1 MQIISLILLREN
13 SWFMSFTQIMV
24 FISLNGCAEVLFE
37 WFPLPDYLIVSH
49 RLSATLCWCHAE
61 GLHNKQH
68 WSREVF
74 FGVLHPCLLL
84 CWFSVFRMF
93 RCSIHSLQF
102 SCSPSFIYRH
112 LYYLVTWRYAI
123 GASFSSLFRTE
134 GICIVRAL
142 CKFTTNVQPVSAP
155 LLHITMATA
164 CCITPNRKVSPV
176 RLRGNHVS
184 LTPFP
189 FFPAVL
195 RCPSIS
201 ASLSPLAFMVFLH
214 LCVISPFSAL

>member
-1 MQIISLILLREN
+1 MPC
-13 SWFMSFTQIMV
+13 WGFT
-24 FISLNGCAEVLFE
+24 
-37 WFPLPDYLIVSH
+37 H
-49 RLSATLCWCHAE
+49 
-61 GLHNKQH
+61 KQH

-74 FGVLHPCLLL
+74 LVFYIRACYCADFQSLGCSDAAFIPFSFHAAPALFIDIFIIWWHDGTLLERL
-84 CWFSVFRMF
+84 FP
-93 RCSIHSLQF
+93 
-102 SCSPSFIYRH
+102 PSFALR
-112 LYYLVTWRYAI
+112 VS
-123 GASFSSLFRTE
+123 G
-134 GICIVRAL
+134 IVRAL

-195 RCPSIS
+195 LCPSIS